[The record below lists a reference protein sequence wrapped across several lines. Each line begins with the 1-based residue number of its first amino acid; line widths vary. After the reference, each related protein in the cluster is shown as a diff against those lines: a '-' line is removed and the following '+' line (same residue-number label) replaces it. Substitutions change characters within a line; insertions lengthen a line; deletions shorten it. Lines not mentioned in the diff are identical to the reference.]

1 MNMEEKKYCY
11 KYPHPAVTADCVV
24 FCVDRGE
31 TSVLLVERGGEPFKG
46 YWALPGGF
54 LNPDESAEQAG
65 RRELEEETG
74 LKVPR
79 LEQLGAYSEPGRDPR
94 EWVITIAHIAIVEK
108 QDVKGSDDAADARWF
123 PVDSVPPLAFDHA
136 RILADALRHCN
147 FNG

>member
-1 MNMEEKKYCY
+1 MEETKYCY
-11 KYPHPAVTADCVV
+11 KYPHPAVTADNVV
-24 FCVDRGE
+24 FCVDGGR

-54 LNPDESAEQAG
+54 LNPDESAEQAA

-74 LKVPR
+74 LKVEH

-94 EWVITIAHIAIVEK
+94 EWVITIAHIALVKK
-108 QDVKGSDDAADARWF
+108 QEVKGSDDAADARWF

-136 RILADALRHCN
+136 RILADALRYCN
-147 FNG
+147 FEC